1 MENTISDMR
10 KNYSLQELLESNCK
24 ENPFEQFSI
33 WFEDARNSSILEANA
48 MSLSTAD
55 KQGKVSSRIVL
66 LKNFTSDGFIFFSNY
81 ESQKAKDLN
90 ENPFA
95 SLLFF
100 WDSLERQIRIE
111 GLIEKISTSESE
123 TYFLSRP
130 IESQLGAHASMQSSI
145 VKNRDELENK
155 FAELKTQYE
164 GKKIPMPK
172 DWGGYKLIP
181 DRFEFWQ
188 GRKSRLHDRIEY
200 TIQNKIWNKVRL
212 SP

>member
-24 ENPFEQFSI
+24 EDPFEQFSI

-55 KQGKVSSRIVL
+55 KKGRVSSRIVL
-66 LKNFTSDGFIFFSNY
+66 LKNFDSEGFIFFSNY
-81 ESQKAKDLN
+81 ESQKAKDLQ
-90 ENPFA
+90 ENPFS

-100 WDSLERQIRIE
+100 WDVLERQIRIE
-111 GLIEKISTSESE
+111 GKIEKISYFESE
-123 TYFLSRP
+123 KYFKSRP
-130 IESQLGAHASMQSSI
+130 IESQLGAHASKQSSI
-145 VKNRDELENK
+145 VKDRNELENK

-164 GKKIPMPK
+164 GKEIPMPK
-172 DWGGYKLIP
+172 DWGGFKLIP

-200 TIQNKIWNKVRL
+200 KLEGSVWRKVRL